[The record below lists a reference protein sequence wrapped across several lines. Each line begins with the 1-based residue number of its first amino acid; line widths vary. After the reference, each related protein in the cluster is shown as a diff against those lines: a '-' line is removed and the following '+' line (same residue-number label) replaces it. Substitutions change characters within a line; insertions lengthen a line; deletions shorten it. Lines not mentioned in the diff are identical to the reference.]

1 MQRAD
6 QGGQSKHLMELGLI
20 INSYGYRLALRP
32 RESKNWE
39 IGDANAKLFWEHM
52 WVSPMVLHC

>member
-32 RESKNWE
+32 IESKN
-39 IGDANAKLFWEHM
+39 
-52 WVSPMVLHC
+52 